1 MALLKKKISSKTLQ
15 TEHLFAFKNH
25 LGVRSSFR
33 SKSLDEYIHSID
45 STSNTIYNVERTLVL
60 LRRAL
65 SFLNVMKKENKQ
77 ILFIGTS
84 LKSRRLTKFIGKST
98 QNPYVQHRWTK
109 GFLTNWESI
118 STSIK
123 FFNLFLKKLS
133 LSKKGEYNI
142 RQEFEGLSTLKE
154 LPSALFFID
163 LNVDSEI
170 INEAKKL
177 NIPII
182 AIVDN
187 NYSSVNKI
195 DYPIVSNTSSTLP
208 LFLIISLVVDLLKK

>member
-1 MALLKKKISSKTLQ
+1 MALLKTKISSKTLH
-15 TEHLFAFKNH
+15 TDHLFSFKNH

-60 LRRAL
+60 LRRVL
-65 SFLNVMKKENKQ
+65 SFLSTMKKENKQ
-77 ILFIGTS
+77 ILFVGTS
-84 LKSRRLTKFIGKST
+84 IKSRRLTKFIGKST
-98 QNPYVQHRWTK
+98 GSPYVQRRWTK

-118 STSIK
+118 SSSIK

-142 RQEFEGLSTLKE
+142 RQEFEGLSNLKE
-154 LPSALFFID
+154 LPSAIFFLD
-163 LNVDSEI
+163 LNVDFEI
-170 INEAKKL
+170 INEAQKL

-187 NYSSVNKI
+187 NYSSVSKI

-208 LFLIISLVVDLLKK
+208 LFLIISLVIDILKK

>member
-1 MALLKKKISSKTLQ
+1 MSP
-15 TEHLFAFKNH
+15 
-25 LGVRSSFR
+25 RSVFVFWR
-33 SKSLDEYIHSID
+33 SIQQCDPSDK
-45 STSNTIYNVERTLVL
+45 
-60 LRRAL
+60 
-65 SFLNVMKKENKQ
+65 

-163 LNVDSEI
+163 LNKGRESCR
-170 INEAKKL
+170 
-177 NIPII
+177 
-182 AIVDN
+182 
-187 NYSSVNKI
+187 
-195 DYPIVSNTSSTLP
+195 
-208 LFLIISLVVDLLKK
+208 F